1 LTAYLLKCCDF
12 LCSVYTVT
20 AFAQPDPHPTRRHF
34 SAMNM
39 EFPRKAQGRSIVVK
53 HDTLGSS
60 KIHSPRK
67 PPLAPRREHAIPSAA
82 QRHPLHSEQA
92 LNPDTCRKCGNP
104 KQRGQPCGACSKR
117 GSEQSA
123 ELQKETWSQ
132 RFAKIQLGLVDE
144 LEGKTGKKY
153 QDLRGKLRGTPWDVE
168 KVAATIQE
176 EIRMTQKTNVVNRS
190 RNTGGPAN
198 KGSG

>member
-1 LTAYLLKCCDF
+1 
-12 LCSVYTVT
+12 
-20 AFAQPDPHPTRRHF
+20 
-34 SAMNM
+34 MNM
-39 EFPRKAQGRSIVVK
+39 EFPRKAQGHSTVVK
-53 HDTLGSS
+53 HDTLESS
-60 KIHSPRK
+60 KVHFARK
-67 PPLAPRREHAIPSAA
+67 PLLAPKREHGTPSAA

-92 LNPDTCRKCGNP
+92 LNPDTCRKCSNP

-153 QDLRGKLRGTPWDVE
+153 QDLRGRLRGSLWDVE

-176 EIRMTQKTNVVNRS
+176 EIRRTQKTNVKNGSRS
-190 RNTGGPAN
+190 GGGPAN